1 MKRQLLWRVAD
12 APPVPQPSIAYDA
25 SLLMTGIRTINLGCG
40 ATLVVEPILNVSSCA
55 MSWLVP
61 VGSATDTPDG
71 DGQATMLSELIF
83 RGAGGFNSRDHSDAL
98 DRLGVQRSSQ
108 VLTHHLR
115 LGSVVLGSRLA
126 EALPLVTAM
135 LCEPAIPD
143 DALEAVRRLCL
154 QTLDS
159 LEDEPQRS
167 VMLRL
172 RERHLP
178 APFNRHGHGKREV
191 LERCSIQDL
200 RNAWTER
207 CTPAGTII
215 AAAGNVDGDALAEQL
230 NELMSDWSGT
240 HNEPVELSPAV
251 RGQHHDQQDTA
262 QVHIALAY
270 DAPQESDPSSMLER
284 VAVAVLSGGT
294 SGRLFTELRQ
304 KRSLCYSV
312 GASLY
317 AGRDRGLVTVYV
329 GTTPERAN
337 ESLKVCK
344 DEIRRL
350 LKGVCDDEFTR
361 AVLGLKSHLIMQ
373 GESTTARAAAI
384 GQDQYRLD
392 RTRTLEQMARAIDAI
407 TVDQLNAYLGSRDLG
422 EFTTTTIGAVPV
434 AESC

>member
-1 MKRQLLWRVAD
+1 MNRQLLWRLAD
-12 APPVPQPSIAYDA
+12 AQPVPQPPIAYDA

-61 VGSATDTPDG
+61 VGSATDSPDG
-71 DGQATMLSELIF
+71 DGQAAMLSELIF
-83 RGAGGFNSRDHSDAL
+83 RGAGGLNSRDHSDAL

-108 VLTHHLR
+108 VHTHHLR
-115 LGSVVLGSRLA
+115 LGSVVLGSRLT

-135 LCEPAIPD
+135 LCEPVIPD

-154 QTLDS
+154 QTLES

-191 LERCSIQDL
+191 LERCSIEDL
-200 RNAWTER
+200 REAWIER

-215 AAAGNVDGDALAEQL
+215 AAAGDVDGDALAEQL
-230 NELMSDWSGT
+230 NELMSDWSGG
-240 HNEPVELSPAV
+240 HSEPVELSPAV

-262 QVHIALAY
+262 QVHVALAY

-329 GTTPERAN
+329 GTTPERAK

-350 LKGVCDDEFTR
+350 LEGVRNDEFTR

-407 TVDQLNAYLGSRDLG
+407 TVDQLNAYLRSRDFG

>member
-1 MKRQLLWRVAD
+1 
-12 APPVPQPSIAYDA
+12 
-25 SLLMTGIRTINLGCG
+25 MTNICTINLRRG
-40 ATLVVEPILNVSSCA
+40 ATLVVEPIANVSSCA
-55 MSWLVP
+55 LNWLVP
-61 VGSATDTPDG
+61 VGSATDSPDG
-71 DGQATMLSELIF
+71 DGQAAMLSELIF
-83 RGAGGFNSRDHSDAL
+83 RGAGGLNSREHSDAL

-108 VLTHHLR
+108 VLTNHLR
-115 LGSVVLGSRLA
+115 LGSVVLGNRLA
-126 EALPLVTAM
+126 ESLPLLTAM

-154 QTLDS
+154 QSIDS

-172 RERHLP
+172 RDRHLP
-178 APFNRHGHGKREV
+178 APFNRHGLGERAV
-191 LERCSIQDL
+191 LEGCSIQDL
-200 RNAWTER
+200 RDAWAKR

-215 AAAGNVDGDALAEQL
+215 SAAGNVDGDALADQL
-230 NELMSDWSGT
+230 NELMSDWSGS
-240 HNEPVELSPAV
+240 HSEPVELSRAV

-270 DAPQESDPSSMLER
+270 DAPHEADPSSMLER
-284 VAVAVLSGGT
+284 IAVAVLSGGT

-312 GASLY
+312 GASFS

-329 GTTPERAN
+329 GTTPERAK
-337 ESLKVCK
+337 ESLTVCK

-350 LKGVCDDEFTR
+350 LAGAGDDEFKR

-384 GQDQYRLD
+384 GLDHFRLGHAH
-392 RTRTLEQMARAIDAI
+392 TLEQKAREIDAI
-407 TVDQLNAYLGSRDLG
+407 SVDQLNAYLGSRDLG
-422 EFTTTTIGAVPV
+422 EFTTTSIGPVQV

>member
-1 MKRQLLWRVAD
+1 
-12 APPVPQPSIAYDA
+12 
-25 SLLMTGIRTINLGCG
+25 MTGIRTINLGCG
-40 ATLVVEPILNVSSCA
+40 ATLVVEPIPKVSSCA

-61 VGSATDTPDG
+61 VGSATDSPDG
-71 DGQATMLSELIF
+71 DGQAAMLSELLF
-83 RGAGGFNSRDHSDAL
+83 RGAGGLSSRDHSDAR

-115 LGSVVLGSRLA
+115 LGTVFLGSRLA

-143 DALEAVRRLCL
+143 DALDAVRRLCL
-154 QTLDS
+154 QSLDS

-172 RERHLP
+172 REHHLP
-178 APFNRHGHGKREV
+178 PPFNRHGLGKRDV
-191 LERCSIQDL
+191 LERCSIQGL
-200 RNAWTER
+200 RDAWANR
-207 CTPAGTII
+207 CTPGGTIVT
-215 AAAGNVDGDALAEQL
+215 AAGDVDGDTLAEQL
-230 NELMSDWSGT
+230 NELMSDWSGADS
-240 HNEPVELSPAV
+240 EPVELSPAV
-251 RGQHHDQQDTA
+251 RGQHHDQQETA

-270 DAPQESDPSSMLER
+270 DAPHESDPSSMLER

-329 GTTPERAN
+329 GTTPERAK
-337 ESLKVCK
+337 ESLKVCQ

-350 LKGVCDDEFTR
+350 LEGVRDDEFTR

-373 GESTTARAAAI
+373 GESTTARASAI
-384 GQDQYRLD
+384 GQDQYRLG
-392 RTRTLEQMARAIDAI
+392 RVRTLEQMALEIDSI
-407 TVDQLNAYLGSRDLG
+407 TVDRLNAYLAARDLG
-422 EFTTTTIGAVPV
+422 EFTTSTIGAVQV